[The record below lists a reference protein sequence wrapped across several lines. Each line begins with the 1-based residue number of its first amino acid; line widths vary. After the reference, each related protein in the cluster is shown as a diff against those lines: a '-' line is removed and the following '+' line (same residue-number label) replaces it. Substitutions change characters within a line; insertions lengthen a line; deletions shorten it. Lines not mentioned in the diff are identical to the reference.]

1 MTNQKIFVII
11 FSVFCIFIFSYFF
24 LPLWGSSLSIQF
36 TIPKGSNTK
45 TIAHILKEKKIFFYP
60 NLFILTARIF
70 NKSKRIHSGDY
81 ELNNKISTWQLL
93 RMLEE
98 GKGKILK
105 ITIQEGLRAEEIFAK
120 LKASELDNNKNYKV
134 YFQNKAFLRKNKL
147 PSEAKTL
154 EGFLF
159 PETYHFSRFAT
170 EKRYCRK

>member
-1 MTNQKIFVII
+1 MRKKKYIFTISSI
-11 FSVFCIFIFSYFF
+11 LLLLSGYFF

-45 TIAHILKEKKIFFYP
+45 TIAYILKEKKIFFYP

-98 GKGKILK
+98 GN
-105 ITIQEGLRAEEIFAK
+105 R
-120 LKASELDNNKNYKV
+120 
-134 YFQNKAFLRKNKL
+134 
-147 PSEAKTL
+147 
-154 EGFLF
+154 
-159 PETYHFSRFAT
+159 
-170 EKRYCRK
+170 